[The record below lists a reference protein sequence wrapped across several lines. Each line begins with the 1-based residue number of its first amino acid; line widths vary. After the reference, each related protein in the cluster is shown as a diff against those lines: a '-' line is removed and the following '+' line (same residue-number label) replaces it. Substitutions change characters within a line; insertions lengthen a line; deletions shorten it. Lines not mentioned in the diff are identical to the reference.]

1 MPSPRPRRSF
11 ALALALAFALPL
23 TLQAQEPYKSPPPEI
38 VAILDAPP
46 FPTAL
51 VSPDK
56 LSLLLVEQ
64 PSLPALAEV
73 GQPML
78 RLAGLRI
85 NPNTN
90 GSARTNGR
98 LSALVIERLAD
109 GARRAEQVGRADSSD
124 GEVSDRVA
132 GSLRERRF
140 EESEVAAEDHV
151 DVGR

>member
-78 RLAGLRI
+78 RLTA
-85 NPNTN
+85 
-90 GSARTNGR
+90 
-98 LSALVIERLAD
+98 
-109 GARRAEQVGRADSSD
+109 ARRSEAPRRPRP
-124 GEVSDRVA
+124 VSVSRQ
-132 GSLRERRF
+132 SLPPIL
-140 EESEVAAEDHV
+140 
-151 DVGR
+151 